1 MTLPSILIVDDEP
14 NNFDVVEA
22 LLGDQDYIL
31 NYAASGQDAI
41 ASLDIYHPDIILL
54 DVMMPG
60 LDGVQVCRRI
70 KSMEKW
76 QAVPIIMVTA
86 ISTKEDLSYCL
97 QTGADDFISKPL
109 NTLELK
115 ARVGSMLRIKRQY
128 DALQAALER
137 QEVLE
142 AEKVELLETR
152 NIKLEQ
158 QVEQRTLALKETAEQ
173 MRYNALHD
181 PLTHLA
187 NRTLMMERITAA
199 IQRTDSEKGYRY
211 AVLFIDLDRFKVIN
225 DSLGHLVG
233 DRLLIIIA
241 QQLRS
246 YLRAQ
251 DTIARF
257 GGDEF
262 VILLDAV
269 DSVETAIQITERIL
283 ADCQTPM
290 MLDGYQLFVG
300 MSIGV
305 VASTAHYSVAS
316 DLIRDADIAMYRAKA
331 KGKNLYQVFD
341 AQMHTQALRRL
352 TLESDLRKALKGDE
366 FEVYY
371 QPIMDITHHR
381 LVGFEALIRW
391 HHPTRGFVSPGEFVP
406 VAEETGLVAAID
418 RWVSRTA
425 CQQLA
430 AWQAQ
435 FPAVQS
441 LKVSINLSA
450 QDLQNPS
457 LLQDIDI
464 LLKTSGLAGHSITLE
479 ITESM
484 LIEDVSKTIDLLTQ
498 LKSRNLQISIDDFG
512 TGYSSLN
519 YLHRLPADNLKID
532 RTFVSQMRDDH
543 RNHQVVNTIITL
555 GKQLGMA
562 VVAEGVE
569 TPEQLDNLRQLGCQF
584 AQGYLFARPMPA
596 HEIEASYLVNQPR
609 RPAVSLSSVVNR

>member
-1 MTLPSILIVDDEP
+1 MTSPSILIVDDEP

-22 LLGDQDYIL
+22 LLGDQNYIL
-31 NYAASGQDAI
+31 NYSASGLDAI
-41 ASLDIYHPDIILL
+41 ACLDIYQPDLILL

-60 LDGVQVCRRI
+60 FDGVQTCQRI
-70 KSMEKW
+70 KAMEQW
-76 QAVPIIMVTA
+76 HHVPIIMVTA
-86 ISTKEDLSYCL
+86 ISTKENLSYCL

-109 NTLELK
+109 NALELR

-128 DALQAALER
+128 DELQAALKQ

-142 AEKVELLETR
+142 AEKLELLQNR
-152 NIKLEQ
+152 NFQLEQ

-173 MRYNALHD
+173 MRYNAHHD

-187 NRTLMMERITAA
+187 NRTLMMERIAAA
-199 IQRTDSEKGYRY
+199 IEQVKAGEPYRY

-233 DRLLIIIA
+233 DRLLMIIA
-241 QQLRS
+241 QQLKS
-246 YLRAQ
+246 YLGAN

-262 VILLDAV
+262 VILLDAL
-269 DSVETAIQITERIL
+269 DSPKAAIQIAERIL
-283 ADCQTPM
+283 ANCETPM
-290 MLDGYQLFVG
+290 FLDGYQLFMG

-305 VASTAHYSVAS
+305 VVDIEHYVDAS

-331 KGKNLYQVFD
+331 RGKNLYQVFNS
-341 AQMHTQALRRL
+341 QMHTQALRRL
-352 TLESDLRKALKGDE
+352 TLESDLRKALEGNE

-371 QPIMDITHHR
+371 QPIMDITHNR
-381 LVGFEALIRW
+381 LVGFESLIRW
-391 HHPTRGFVSPGEFVP
+391 HHPTQGFISPGEFVP
-406 VAEETGLVAAID
+406 VAEETGLIAPID
-418 RWVSRTA
+418 HWVFYTTCR
-425 CQQLA
+425 QLA
-430 AWQAQ
+430 NWQGR
-435 FPAVQS
+435 FPCCQD
-441 LKVSINLSA
+441 LKISVNLSA
-450 QDLQNPS
+450 QDLQQPQLLQEIDS
-457 LLQDIDI
+457 LLRV
-464 LLKTSGLAGHSITLE
+464 SGLSGHSITLE

-498 LKSRNLQISIDDFG
+498 LKTRDFQISIDDFG

-532 RTFVSQMRDDH
+532 QTFVSQMQDDH

-555 GKQLGMA
+555 GNQLGMA

-569 TPEQLDNLRQLGCQF
+569 TAAQLQHLRQLGCQF
-584 AQGYLFARPMPA
+584 AQGYLFSRPMPA
-596 HEIEASYLVNQPR
+596 ADIET
-609 RPAVSLSSVVNR
+609 SLLKGHILQGEQAFLSAFY